1 MPGTGRGLRAAGRRR
16 RVGRNPGQGV
26 GGRRARLGRRLSRAR
41 FRGEESGQSGLAT
54 FATSDI
60 EHAVGESS
68 YLRGLDYF
76 RQGMVRSVKF
86 GGPGRIHGEV
96 SGSRSKPYAVVAR
109 YESGSG
115 GTIVSGRGALLLPG
129 RPQLQ
134 AHGGRAAGRPV
145 PLAEAADSAAGSAGE
160 GASADVR
167 RWLADWPGAA
177 PARPDAARP
186 VRPSPGGTT
195 YSTSSC
201 ATRRAGMRID
211 PYRAYLKQ
219 DGEIGRN
226 VREYREGTRPRRAGS

>member
-1 MPGTGRGLRAAGRRR
+1 M
-16 RVGRNPGQGV
+16 
-26 GGRRARLGRRLSRAR
+26 SRAR

-76 RQGMVRSVKF
+76 RRGMVRSVKF

-115 GTIVSGRGALLLPG
+115 GTIVPVEGHCSCPVGHNCKHTAAVLL
-129 RPQLQ
+129 
-134 AHGGRAAGRPV
+134 AARYLSP
-145 PLAEAADSAAGSAGE
+145 EAADSAAGSAGE
-160 GASADVR
+160 SVSRDVR
-167 RWLADWPGAA
+167 GWLHDWPGSA
-177 PARPDAARP
+177 PASPDARP
-186 VRPSPGGTT
+186 AGPPEPGQDHLFYVVHREAAG
-195 YSTSSC
+195 
-201 ATRRAGMRID
+201 GMRID
-211 PYRAYLKQ
+211 PYRAYLKK

-226 VREYREGTRPRRAGS
+226 FREYREGTESAQRKFLTPEDAAFLGRLGLLPEGHVWPLALRLAGGGRA